1 MAGAPMKASTKVYSV
16 WALPPDDVRDRL
28 KRLVSP
34 LRSEFGDPAFEP
46 HITVVGSI
54 GLAPDDAL
62 RRFGSTCAALS
73 PYLDPFSEINF
84 EVSALA
90 LSKTDT
96 EDQSLES
103 WEVVELCH
111 LSNGK

>member
-1 MAGAPMKASTKVYSV
+1 MLVPLCSLILITAGVDRPPSFPAAMAGAPMKASTKAYSV

-34 LRSEFGDPAFEP
+34 LRSEFGGPAFEP

-62 RRFGSTCAALS
+62 RRFRSTCAALS
-73 PYLDPFSEINF
+73 PYLDPFSEIKCINLF
-84 EVSALA
+84 
-90 LSKTDT
+90 
-96 EDQSLES
+96 
-103 WEVVELCH
+103 
-111 LSNGK
+111 